1 MFQTRKSKLV
11 LFIVIFIII
20 LTTSGLVLGYFIIS
34 NYNNSNPYFICYGD
48 ICCEYRV
55 YNTNEFPPSG
65 SENITISI
73 VGNNVTFNQTLY
85 SLCSPPIS
93 DPYYFGIDL
102 SLVGNN
108 LTLRENYD
116 TKGSPPSRCEY
127 LYIINGTI
135 INIPEG
141 TYNLI
146 YIFKNMSQVS
156 ILYVF
161 EITILV

>member
-11 LFIVIFIII
+11 LSIVIFIII
-20 LTTSGLVLGYFIIS
+20 ITTSGLFLGYLIIS
-34 NYNNSNPYFICYGD
+34 NSNNGNPYFVCYGD
-48 ICCEYRV
+48 ICCEYKV

-73 VGNNVTFNQTLY
+73 MGNNVTFNQTLY
-85 SLCSPPIS
+85 SYCSPTIT

-102 SLVGNN
+102 SLVGND
-108 LTLRENYD
+108 LTLREKFD
-116 TKGSPPSRCEY
+116 AKGKPISRCEY

-146 YIFKNMSQVS
+146 YIFKNMNQ
-156 ILYVF
+156 IRTLNVF
-161 EITILV
+161 EIII